1 MWSQES
7 PKKSSLWPWRE
18 DEAAT
23 NTKKQTC
30 DWSSTFILQL
40 RFMVFKRLLD
50 TRSFSVWVAITI
62 NFRKMLADYLPTSPF
77 RHANKPSNI
86 LIQHVDF
93 WGYLFVLVVVVFFSW
108 SFMFLFGCFFPQL
121 CSFYVLHHLP
131 PTFLSSAFLCNKFSE
146 GVTLKE
152 FIIDLISISR

>member
-1 MWSQES
+1 MEYRFFQMWSQES
-7 PKKSSLWPWRE
+7 PKKSSPWPWRA

-77 RHANKPSNI
+77 HHANKPSNI

-93 WGYLFVLVVVVFFSW
+93 WGYLFVLVVVVFF
-108 SFMFLFGCFFPQL
+108 FLVVYVFVRLFLSAIVFIL
-121 CSFYVLHHLP
+121 CSSSLTSHIS
-131 PTFLSSAFLCNKFSE
+131 FL
-146 GVTLKE
+146 GV
-152 FIIDLISISR
+152 FV

>member
-1 MWSQES
+1 MEYRFFQMWSQES
-7 PKKSSLWPWRE
+7 PKKSSPWPWRA

-23 NTKKQTC
+23 NTEKQTC

-93 WGYLFVLVVVVFFSW
+93 WGYLFVLVVVVFF
-108 SFMFLFGCFFPQL
+108 FLVVYVFVRLFLSEIVFIL
-121 CSFYVLHHLP
+121 CSSSLTSHIS
-131 PTFLSSAFLCNKFSE
+131 FL
-146 GVTLKE
+146 GV
-152 FIIDLISISR
+152 FV

>member
-1 MWSQES
+1 MEYRFFQMWSQES
-7 PKKSSLWPWRE
+7 PKKSSPWPWRA

-62 NFRKMLADYLPTSPF
+62 NFRKMLADYLPPSPF
-77 RHANKPSNI
+77 RHADKPSNI

-93 WGYLFVLVVVVFFSW
+93 WGYLFVLVVVVFF
-108 SFMFLFGCFFPQL
+108 FLVVYVFVRLFLSAIVFIL
-121 CSFYVLHHLP
+121 CSSSLTSHIS
-131 PTFLSSAFLCNKFSE
+131 FL
-146 GVTLKE
+146 GV
-152 FIIDLISISR
+152 FV

>member
-1 MWSQES
+1 MEYRFFQMWSQES
-7 PKKSSLWPWRE
+7 PKKSSPWPWRA
-18 DEAAT
+18 DKAAT

-93 WGYLFVLVVVVFFSW
+93 WGYLFVLVVVVFF
-108 SFMFLFGCFFPQL
+108 FLVVYVFVRLFLSAIVFIL
-121 CSFYVLHHLP
+121 CSSSLTSHIS
-131 PTFLSSAFLCNKFSE
+131 FL
-146 GVTLKE
+146 GV
-152 FIIDLISISR
+152 FV

>member
-1 MWSQES
+1 MEYRFFQMWSQES
-7 PKKSSLWPWRE
+7 PKKSSPWPWRA

-23 NTKKQTC
+23 NTEEQTC

-62 NFRKMLADYLPTSPF
+62 NFRKMLADYLPPSPF
-77 RHANKPSNI
+77 RHADKPSNI

-93 WGYLFVLVVVVFFSW
+93 WGYLFVLVVVVFF
-108 SFMFLFGCFFPQL
+108 FLVVYVFVRLFLSAIVFIL
-121 CSFYVLHHLP
+121 CSSSLTSHIS
-131 PTFLSSAFLCNKFSE
+131 FL
-146 GVTLKE
+146 GV
-152 FIIDLISISR
+152 FV

>member
-1 MWSQES
+1 MEYRFFQMWSQES
-7 PKKSSLWPWRE
+7 PKKSSPWPWRA

-40 RFMVFKRLLD
+40 SFMVFKRLLD

-62 NFRKMLADYLPTSPF
+62 NFRKMLADYLPPSPF
-77 RHANKPSNI
+77 RHADKPSNI

-93 WGYLFVLVVVVFFSW
+93 WGYLFVLAVVVFF
-108 SFMFLFGCFFPQL
+108 FLVVYVFVRLFLSAIVFIL
-121 CSFYVLHHLP
+121 CSSSLTSHIS
-131 PTFLSSAFLCNKFSE
+131 FL
-146 GVTLKE
+146 GV
-152 FIIDLISISR
+152 FV

>member
-1 MWSQES
+1 MEYRFFQMWSQES
-7 PKKSSLWPWRE
+7 PKKSSPWPWRA

-23 NTKKQTC
+23 NTKKQRC

-93 WGYLFVLVVVVFFSW
+93 WGYLFVLVVVVFF
-108 SFMFLFGCFFPQL
+108 FLVVYVFVRLFLSAIVFIL
-121 CSFYVLHHLP
+121 CSSSLTSHIS
-131 PTFLSSAFLCNKFSE
+131 FL
-146 GVTLKE
+146 GV
-152 FIIDLISISR
+152 FV

>member
-1 MWSQES
+1 MEYRFFQMWSQES
-7 PKKSSLWPWRE
+7 PKKSSPWPWRA

-23 NTKKQTC
+23 NAKKQTC

-93 WGYLFVLVVVVFFSW
+93 WGYLFVLVVVVFFLGRLCFCLVVSFRNCVH
-108 SFMFLFGCFFPQL
+108 FMFFITNLPHFFPRRF
-121 CSFYVLHHLP
+121 CVIN
-131 PTFLSSAFLCNKFSE
+131 FLKA
-146 GVTLKE
+146 
-152 FIIDLISISR
+152 

>member
-1 MWSQES
+1 MEYRFFQMWSQES
-7 PKKSSLWPWRE
+7 PKKSSPWPWRA

-93 WGYLFVLVVVVFFSW
+93 SGYLFVLVVVVFF
-108 SFMFLFGCFFPQL
+108 FLVVYVFVRLFLSAIVFIL
-121 CSFYVLHHLP
+121 CSSSLTSHIS
-131 PTFLSSAFLCNKFSE
+131 FL
-146 GVTLKE
+146 GV
-152 FIIDLISISR
+152 FV

>member
-1 MWSQES
+1 MEYRFFQMWSQES
-7 PKKSSLWPWRE
+7 PKKSSPWPWRA

-23 NTKKQTC
+23 NAKRQTC

-93 WGYLFVLVVVVFFSW
+93 WGYLFVLVVVVFF
-108 SFMFLFGCFFPQL
+108 FLVVYVFVRLFLSAIVFIL
-121 CSFYVLHHLP
+121 CSSSLTSHIS
-131 PTFLSSAFLCNKFSE
+131 FL
-146 GVTLKE
+146 GV
-152 FIIDLISISR
+152 FV

>member
-1 MWSQES
+1 MEYRFFQMWSQES
-7 PKKSSLWPWRE
+7 PKKSSPWPWRA

-23 NTKKQTC
+23 NTEKQTC

-93 WGYLFVLVVVVFFSW
+93 WGYLFVLVVVVVFFLVVYV
-108 SFMFLFGCFFPQL
+108 FVRLFLSAIVFIL
-121 CSFYVLHHLP
+121 CSSSLTSHIS
-131 PTFLSSAFLCNKFSE
+131 FL
-146 GVTLKE
+146 GV
-152 FIIDLISISR
+152 FV

>member
-1 MWSQES
+1 MEYRFFQMWSQES
-7 PKKSSLWPWRE
+7 PKKSSPWPWRA

-23 NTKKQTC
+23 NTEKQTC

-93 WGYLFVLVVVVFFSW
+93 WGYLFVLVVVVFF
-108 SFMFLFGCFFPQL
+108 FLVVYVFVRLFLSAIVFIL
-121 CSFYVLHHLP
+121 CSSSLTSHIS
-131 PTFLSSAFLCNKFSE
+131 FL
-146 GVTLKE
+146 GV
-152 FIIDLISISR
+152 FV

>member
-1 MWSQES
+1 MEYRFFQMWSQES
-7 PKKSSLWPWRE
+7 PKKSSPWPWRA

-23 NTKKQTC
+23 NTEKQTC

-93 WGYLFVLVVVVFFSW
+93 WGYLFVLVVVVFF
-108 SFMFLFGCFFPQL
+108 FLVVYVFVRLFLSAIVFIL
-121 CSFYVLHHLP
+121 CSSSLTSHIS
-131 PTFLSSAFLCNKFSE
+131 FL
-146 GVTLKE
+146 GV
-152 FIIDLISISR
+152 FVW

>member
-1 MWSQES
+1 MEYRFFQMWSQES
-7 PKKSSLWPWRE
+7 PKKSSPWPWRA

-40 RFMVFKRLLD
+40 SFMVFKRLLD

-93 WGYLFVLVVVVFFSW
+93 WGYLFVLVVVVFF
-108 SFMFLFGCFFPQL
+108 FLVVYVFVRLFLSAIVFIL
-121 CSFYVLHHLP
+121 CSSSLTSHIS
-131 PTFLSSAFLCNKFSE
+131 FL
-146 GVTLKE
+146 GV
-152 FIIDLISISR
+152 FV

>member
-1 MWSQES
+1 MEYRFFQMWSQES
-7 PKKSSLWPWRE
+7 PKKSSPWPWRA

-93 WGYLFVLVVVVFFSW
+93 WGYLFVLVVVVFF
-108 SFMFLFGCFFPQL
+108 FLVVYVFVRLFLSAIVFIL
-121 CSFYVLHHLP
+121 CSSSLTSHIS
-131 PTFLSSAFLCNKFSE
+131 FL
-146 GVTLKE
+146 GV
-152 FIIDLISISR
+152 FV

>member
-7 PKKSSLWPWRE
+7 PKKSSPWPWRA

-62 NFRKMLADYLPTSPF
+62 NFRKMLADYLPPSPF
-77 RHANKPSNI
+77 RHADKPSNI

-93 WGYLFVLVVVVFFSW
+93 WGYLFVLVVVVFF
-108 SFMFLFGCFFPQL
+108 FLVVYVFVRLFLSAIVFIL
-121 CSFYVLHHLP
+121 CSSSLTSHIS
-131 PTFLSSAFLCNKFSE
+131 FL
-146 GVTLKE
+146 GV
-152 FIIDLISISR
+152 FV

>member
-1 MWSQES
+1 MEYRSFQMWSQES
-7 PKKSSLWPWRE
+7 PKKSSPWPWRA

-93 WGYLFVLVVVVFFSW
+93 SGYLFVLVVVVFF
-108 SFMFLFGCFFPQL
+108 FLVVYVFVRLFLSAIVFIL
-121 CSFYVLHHLP
+121 CSSSLTSHIS
-131 PTFLSSAFLCNKFSE
+131 FL
-146 GVTLKE
+146 GV
-152 FIIDLISISR
+152 FV

>member
-1 MWSQES
+1 MEYRFFQMWSQES
-7 PKKSSLWPWRE
+7 PKKSSPWPWRA

-40 RFMVFKRLLD
+40 SFMVFKRLLD

-62 NFRKMLADYLPTSPF
+62 NFRKMLADYLPPSPF
-77 RHANKPSNI
+77 RHADKPSNI

-93 WGYLFVLVVVVFFSW
+93 WGYLFVLVVVVFF
-108 SFMFLFGCFFPQL
+108 FLVVYVFVRLFLSAIVFIL
-121 CSFYVLHHLP
+121 CSSSLTSHIS
-131 PTFLSSAFLCNKFSE
+131 FL
-146 GVTLKE
+146 GV
-152 FIIDLISISR
+152 FV

>member
-1 MWSQES
+1 MEYRFFQMWSQES
-7 PKKSSLWPWRE
+7 PKKSSPWPWRA

-62 NFRKMLADYLPTSPF
+62 NFRKILADYLPTSPF

-93 WGYLFVLVVVVFFSW
+93 WGYLFVLVVVVFF
-108 SFMFLFGCFFPQL
+108 FLVVYVFVRLFLSAIVFIL
-121 CSFYVLHHLP
+121 CSSSLTSHIS
-131 PTFLSSAFLCNKFSE
+131 FL
-146 GVTLKE
+146 GV
-152 FIIDLISISR
+152 FV

>member
-1 MWSQES
+1 MEYRFFQMWSQES
-7 PKKSSLWPWRE
+7 PKKSSPWPWRA

-93 WGYLFVLVVVVFFSW
+93 WGYLFVLVVVVFF
-108 SFMFLFGCFFPQL
+108 FLVVYVFVRLFLSEIVFIL
-121 CSFYVLHHLP
+121 CSSSLTSHIS
-131 PTFLSSAFLCNKFSE
+131 FL
-146 GVTLKE
+146 GV
-152 FIIDLISISR
+152 FV

>member
-1 MWSQES
+1 MEYRFFQMWSQES
-7 PKKSSLWPWRE
+7 PKKSSPWPWRA

-93 WGYLFVLVVVVFFSW
+93 WGYLFVLAVVVFF
-108 SFMFLFGCFFPQL
+108 FLVVYVFVRLFLSAIVFIL
-121 CSFYVLHHLP
+121 CSSSLTSHIS
-131 PTFLSSAFLCNKFSE
+131 FL
-146 GVTLKE
+146 GV
-152 FIIDLISISR
+152 FV

>member
-1 MWSQES
+1 MEYRFFQMWSQES
-7 PKKSSLWPWRE
+7 PKKSSPWPWRA

-23 NTKKQTC
+23 NTEKQTC

-62 NFRKMLADYLPTSPF
+62 NFRKMLADYLPPSPF
-77 RHANKPSNI
+77 RHADKPSNI

-93 WGYLFVLVVVVFFSW
+93 WGYLFVLVVVVFF
-108 SFMFLFGCFFPQL
+108 FLVVYVFVRLFLSAIVFIL
-121 CSFYVLHHLP
+121 CSSSLTSHIS
-131 PTFLSSAFLCNKFSE
+131 FL
-146 GVTLKE
+146 GV
-152 FIIDLISISR
+152 FV

>member
-7 PKKSSLWPWRE
+7 PKKSSPWPWRA

-93 WGYLFVLVVVVFFSW
+93 SGYLFVLVVVVFF
-108 SFMFLFGCFFPQL
+108 FLVVYVFVRLFLSAIVFIL
-121 CSFYVLHHLP
+121 CSSSLTSHIS
-131 PTFLSSAFLCNKFSE
+131 FL
-146 GVTLKE
+146 GV
-152 FIIDLISISR
+152 FV